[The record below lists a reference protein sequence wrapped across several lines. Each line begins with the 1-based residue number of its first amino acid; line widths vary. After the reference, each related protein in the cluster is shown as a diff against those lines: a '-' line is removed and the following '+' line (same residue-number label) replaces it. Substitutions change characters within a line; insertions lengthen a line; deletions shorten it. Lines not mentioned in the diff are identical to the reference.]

1 MAQNSF
7 SLQIRCRRGKILRA
21 QSEKQLDQ
29 PMERRLSLNGPSQ
42 TFLFAEILIRHRRD
56 AGHFVGKFWLQQ
68 PLDFILLHI
77 SGSKTQPDPGPFS
90 LRVWLRLEELST
102 DRAKCPLPFY
112 PRQYERTKMA
122 ATATIC
128 GPVQLQQSLMKELR
142 LARPVPA
149 WGGFFLPCAPST
161 EPDQGRGEEND
172 RFGEFRTGAGQ
183 QSMKET
189 LARRPLGGK

>member
-7 SLQIRCRRGKILRA
+7 SLRIRCRRGQILRA

-29 PMERRLSLNGPSQ
+29 PMERRLNLDGASQ
-42 TFLFAEILIRHRRD
+42 TFVFAEILIRHRRD
-56 AGHFVGKFWLQQ
+56 AGHFLGKFWLQQ

-77 SGSKTQPDPGPFS
+77 SGSKTQPDPCPFS
-90 LRVWLRLEELST
+90 WRIWLRLEALST
-102 DRAKCPLPFY
+102 DRATCPLPFY
-112 PRQYERTKMA
+112 PRQHERARMA

-142 LARPVPA
+142 LARPEST
-149 WGGFFLPCAPST
+149 WGGFLPRAPST
-161 EPDQGRGEEND
+161 QPDQGCGEEND
-172 RFGEFRTGAGQ
+172 RFGEFRTRAGQ
-183 QSMKET
+183 QSMRET